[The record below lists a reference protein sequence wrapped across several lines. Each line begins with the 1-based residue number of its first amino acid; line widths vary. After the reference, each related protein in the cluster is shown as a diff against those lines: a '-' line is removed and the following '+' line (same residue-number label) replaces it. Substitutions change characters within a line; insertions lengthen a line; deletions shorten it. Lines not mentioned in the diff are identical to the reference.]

1 MSTNPFTNILSDS
14 LKTLY
19 NNAIDA
25 VVNEGGLAMPC
36 GLSYAGQQNQNF
48 CNNCVYDP
56 ISKLSANIY
65 NGTGPNP
72 FPDGGVCPVC
82 MGNGVANIDTAVETT
97 TVYLAVIL
105 TPKDF
110 FPINNQIVNMTDGE
124 IQTICHVKLAPQLRN
139 CIGLT
144 LQTDIDNY
152 GGYTYERAS
161 DPTPAGFGSH
171 RYIITM
177 WKRK

>member
-1 MSTNPFTNILSDS
+1 MSNPFANIISNE

-19 NNAIDA
+19 DNAIDA
-25 VVNEGGLAMPC
+25 VVNEGGLAVPC
-36 GLSYAGQQNQNF
+36 GLSYAGQQVQNF
-48 CNNCVYDP
+48 CGNCVYDP
-56 ISKLSANIY
+56 ISKLSSNIY

-72 FPDGGVCPVC
+72 FPDGSVCPVC
-82 MGNGVANIDTAVETT
+82 MGNGTTDTDTAVDTT

-110 FPINNQIVNMTDGE
+110 FPISNQIVNLPEGS

-139 CIGLT
+139 AVGLT
-144 LQTDIDNY
+144 LLTDIDDYGNY
-152 GGYTYERAS
+152 EYERSS